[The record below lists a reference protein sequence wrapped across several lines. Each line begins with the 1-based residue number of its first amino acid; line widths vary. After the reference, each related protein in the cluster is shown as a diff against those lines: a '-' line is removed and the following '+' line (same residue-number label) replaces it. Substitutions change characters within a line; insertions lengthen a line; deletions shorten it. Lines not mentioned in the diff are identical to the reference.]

1 MQKEQYFK
9 SEPLGFLVDNMD
21 FEQPIPPDFNADEVD
36 IFAELGAPS
45 SVQPTSSNPLHN
57 ILLEEE
63 EHETPEVD
71 PILVAELL
79 QVLAQHNIRQQS
91 EDGLMRFQRML
102 TTLT

>member
-9 SEPLGFLVDNMD
+9 SKPREFRIDKMD
-21 FEQPIPPDFNADEVD
+21 FDQPITPDFNADEID

-45 SVQPTSSNPLHN
+45 SVQPASSNPLDN

-63 EHETPEVD
+63 EHETPEFD
-71 PILVAELL
+71 PVLVAELL

-91 EDGLMRFQRML
+91 EEGFDALPEL
-102 TTLT
+102 SLIHI